1 MSITSEDEL
10 EGMNS
15 AGAVVAKALAAMKT
29 AVEPGVTPA
38 QLNDICG
45 GVFAEHGAVSAP
57 YLEYGAPV
65 HAFVSVNADVVHGLP
80 TNKPL
85 EPGDV
90 VKLDVTPNVNGFVA
104 DAALTVVVPPA
115 SKVAERLV
123 VCTEAA
129 FWAAMQMV
137 QAGRPL
143 HAIGRAVE
151 REVKRRGFHVIWEL
165 AGHGV
170 GRAIH
175 EAPEVLNFYQSSNAT
190 KLTEGLVLAVEP
202 MVASK
207 AGRVKTRADGWTIGV
222 QSGNLTAHYEHTVV
236 ITKDKPLVLTA

>member
-1 MSITSEDEL
+1 MSINSEAEL
-10 EGMNS
+10 EGMKR
-15 AGAVVAKALAAMKT
+15 AGAVVAKALAAMKA
-29 AVEPGVTPA
+29 AVKPGVTPA

-45 GVFAEHGAVSAP
+45 EVFAEHNAVSAP
-57 YLEYGAPV
+57 YLEYGAPA

-80 TNKPL
+80 TDRPL

-90 VKLDVTPNVNGFVA
+90 VKLDVTPNVGGFVA

-115 SKVAERLV
+115 SKIAERLV
-123 VCTEAA
+123 ACTEAA
-129 FWAAMQMV
+129 FWAAMKAA

-143 HAIGRAVE
+143 YAIGRAVE
-151 REVKRRGFHVIWEL
+151 REVKRRGFHVIREL

-175 EAPEVLNFYQSSNAT
+175 EVPEVLNFYYPNNLT

-202 MVASK
+202 MVATK
-207 AGRVKTRADGWTIGV
+207 VGRINTRTDGWTIGAR
-222 QSGNLTAHYEHTVV
+222 SGTLTAHYEHTVV
-236 ITKDKPLVLTA
+236 ITQGRPLVLTA